1 MTRVLPSELA
11 GGGGRL
17 GCPEDAEGMTSP
29 ERGEWRGWGGGGRRE
44 QEGRDTE
51 ALGLGLGLGLGL
63 NAPVEHGAGTGD

>member
-17 GCPEDAEGMTSP
+17 GSPEDAEGMTSP
-29 ERGEWRGWGGGGRRE
+29 ERGEWWGGGGRRE

-51 ALGLGLGLGLGL
+51 ALGLRLGL
-63 NAPVEHGAGTGD
+63 NAQVEHGAGTGD